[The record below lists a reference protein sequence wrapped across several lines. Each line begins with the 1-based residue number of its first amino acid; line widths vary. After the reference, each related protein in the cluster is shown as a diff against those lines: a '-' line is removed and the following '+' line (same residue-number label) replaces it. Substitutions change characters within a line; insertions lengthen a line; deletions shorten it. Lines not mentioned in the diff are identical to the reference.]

1 MHRSPGLRPVIPESE
16 TGMSRI
22 IPFSSKTVLLAYEA
36 LKRGELVV
44 LPTDTVYGVAA
55 GAWSFEAIDRLF
67 EAKGRP
73 ANNPIPVLISDA
85 DRLGQICA
93 DVPEAARRLAEA
105 FWPGPLTIA
114 LTKAPDLPRNL
125 TPLATVGV
133 RVPDHDLTRAVIRM
147 MGGALAVTS
156 ANLSGGP
163 NPLTVQEA
171 YLQLGSNVTY
181 YLEDGPAPGG
191 RPSTVI
197 TFDEQGDFEIVR
209 QGPLCEDDLRA
220 ALA

>member
-1 MHRSPGLRPVIPESE
+1 
-16 TGMSRI
+16 MSRI
-22 IPFSSKTVLLAYEA
+22 IPFSSKTAPLAYEA

-55 GAWSFEAIDRLF
+55 DAWASEAVDRLF

-73 ANNPIPVLISDA
+73 ANNPIPVLVSDA
-85 DRLGQICA
+85 ARLDEVCV
-93 DVPEAARRLAEA
+93 DVPEAARRLAAA

-114 LTKAPDLPRNL
+114 LPKAPGLPRNL

-133 RVPDHDLTRAVIRM
+133 RVPDHDLTRAVIRL

-163 NPLTVQEA
+163 NPRTVQEA
-171 YLQLGSNVTY
+171 YLQLGSAVTY

-191 RPSTVI
+191 QPSTVI
-197 TFDEQGDFEIVR
+197 TFDERGAFEIVR
-209 QGPLCEDDLRA
+209 HGPLSEADLLA
-220 ALA
+220 ALV

>member
-1 MHRSPGLRPVIPESE
+1 
-16 TGMSRI
+16 MSRI
-22 IPFSSKTVLLAYEA
+22 IHFNSKTVPLAYEA
-36 LKRGELVV
+36 LKSGELVV

-55 GAWSFEAIDRLF
+55 GAWSDEAVDRLF

-73 ANNPIPVLISDA
+73 ANNPIPVLLSDA
-85 DRLGQICA
+85 DVLEKICA
-93 DVPEAARRLAEA
+93 EVPEAARRLAEA

-114 LTKAPDLPRNL
+114 LAKVPGLPRNL

-133 RVPDHDLTRAVIRM
+133 RMPDHDLTRALIRL

-171 YLQLGSNVTY
+171 YLQLGSAVTY

-191 RPSTVI
+191 QPSTVI
-197 TFDEQGDFEIVR
+197 TFDDVGGFEIVR
-209 QGPLCEDDLRA
+209 QGPLSEADLRT